1 MTIEIANRLT
11 QLRKDKGLSQEEL
24 AEKIGVS
31 RQAISKWE
39 RGEACPETENL
50 IELSKLYGVSIDS
63 ILKGEEPKKEEAETM
78 NLPAE
83 EEVETV
89 EGEVVDPVD
98 EEEELEKKVKKGALW
113 TLFSSILFPSLV
125 LAYLL
130 MGFFWKGP
138 NGENI
143 GWAAGWTIFLFGI
156 FASSVPFAVKRRR
169 FSYLAIA
176 PLVVGLYVAICM
188 IVNTYVG
195 VLLWHPLWVMIF
207 IIPIFHAVVAYFDS
221 KR

>member
-1 MTIEIANRLT
+1 MTIEIANRLAR
-11 QLRKDKGLSQEEL
+11 LRKEKGLSQEEL
-24 AEKIGVS
+24 AEKINVS
-31 RQAISKWE
+31 RQAVSKWE
-39 RGEACPETENL
+39 RGEACPDTENL
-50 IELSKLYGVSIDS
+50 VELSQLYGVSIDF
-63 ILKGEEPKKEEAETM
+63 ILKGDGEKSGATTS

-89 EGEVVDPVD
+89 EGEVVDPVNP
-98 EEEELEKKVKKGALW
+98 EEQIEKAAKKSALEI
-113 TLFSSILFPSLV
+113 LFSSILFPCLL

-156 FASSVPFAVKRRR
+156 FLGSIPFAVRKHRL
-169 FSYLAIA
+169 SHLAIG
-176 PLVVGLYVAICM
+176 PLVVGLYVGGCM
-188 IVNTYVG
+188 VISTYTG
-195 VLLWHPLWVMIF
+195 LLFWHPLWVMIF
-207 IIPIFHAVVAYFDS
+207 IIPIFHAIAAFIES